1 MKSKWKMLIWIF
13 SVLVFT
19 GAFSPKWKVD
29 AASTYV
35 MNVGEKMNLRLTG
48 TVKGTVQ
55 WKISNKSVARLSP
68 IGKRTAVVMA
78 KKEGNVRVTAKA
90 GGRAW
95 NCRVRIKSG
104 IGTPKLRD
112 WVRTYASWLDPNPFH
127 GDGQTWTAT
136 WSAVKGADGYQ
147 VEIGEKCFGD
157 KWGYYKRYMTKRT
170 VSVGFSD
177 MDAFRARVRAY
188 KSVRGKKVFGKWS
201 NTVIKKWENGGYC

>member
-68 IGKRTAVVMA
+68 KGKRTAVVMA

-90 GGRAW
+90 GGREIRKEWEAP
-95 NCRVRIKSG
+95 
-104 IGTPKLRD
+104 PKENLQ
-112 WVRTYASWLDPNPFH
+112 A
-127 GDGQTWTAT
+127 GQPLLCWPRPGGKPTW
-136 WSAVKGADGYQ
+136 G
-147 VEIGEKCFGD
+147 
-157 KWGYYKRYMTKRT
+157 
-170 VSVGFSD
+170 
-177 MDAFRARVRAY
+177 
-188 KSVRGKKVFGKWS
+188 
-201 NTVIKKWENGGYC
+201 